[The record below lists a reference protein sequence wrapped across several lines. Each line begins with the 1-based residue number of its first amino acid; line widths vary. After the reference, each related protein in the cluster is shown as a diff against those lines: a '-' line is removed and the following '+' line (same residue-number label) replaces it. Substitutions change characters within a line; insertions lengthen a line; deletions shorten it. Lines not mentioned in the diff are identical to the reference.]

1 LWLILHGF
9 LGEQGLLGVFEYI
22 PMSAMSLH
30 AKEIHDGER
39 FEFGKNWNRFLSL
52 LDDSRIAEAEESLK
66 QMLEV
71 PDLENKRFLDI
82 GSGSGLFSL
91 AARRLGATVHSLD
104 YDPQSVA
111 CTKELRRRFFP
122 NDNGWSVEEASV
134 LDRDHI
140 AGLGKFDVVY
150 SWGVLHHT
158 GQLWQALDNAQL
170 PVAPGGK
177 LFIALYND
185 TGSQSARWN
194 EIKRTYN
201 RLPRGLRVPFTL
213 MVIAPGEAKSI
224 IRSLITLKPG
234 EYVRSWTQYDRRR
247 GMSRWRDIID
257 WVGGYPYEVSTPD
270 EVFDFYR
277 AKGFTLTK
285 LNCGRVGLGCNQF
298 VFEKTR

>member
-1 LWLILHGF
+1 
-9 LGEQGLLGVFEYI
+9 
-22 PMSAMSLH
+22 MSLH
-30 AKEIHDGER
+30 AKEVHDGRR
-39 FEFGKNWNRFLSL
+39 FEFGENWSRFLKL
-52 LDDSRIAEAEESLK
+52 LDESRIVEAEDSLK

-71 PDLENKRFLDI
+71 SDFEGKRFLDI

-91 AARRLGATVHSLD
+91 AARRLGASVHSLD

-111 CTKELRRRFFP
+111 CTKELRKRYFS
-122 NDNGWSVEEASV
+122 NDNDWVVNEASV
-134 LDRDHI
+134 LDKEYI
-140 AGLGKFDVVY
+140 TSLGKFDIVY

-158 GQLWQALDNAQL
+158 GQMWQALENAQL
-170 PVAPGGK
+170 PVALGGK

-185 TGSQSARWN
+185 TGTQSARWKS
-194 EIKRTYN
+194 IKHTYN
-201 RLPRGLRVPFTL
+201 RLPAGLRIPFTL

-234 EYVRSWTQYDRRR
+234 QYIRSWTHSDQRR

-270 EVFDFYR
+270 EIFDFYR

-298 VFEKTR
+298 VFEKTREA

>member
-1 LWLILHGF
+1 
-9 LGEQGLLGVFEYI
+9 
-22 PMSAMSLH
+22 MSAMSVH

-104 YDPQSVA
+104 FDPQSVA

-224 IRSLITLKPG
+224 IRALITLKPG

-298 VFEKTR
+298 VFEKTREA

>member
-1 LWLILHGF
+1 
-9 LGEQGLLGVFEYI
+9 
-22 PMSAMSLH
+22 MSAMSLH

-158 GQLWQALDNAQL
+158 GQLWQALNNAQL

-298 VFEKTR
+298 VFEKTREA